1 MRTEPHDGGSTASL
15 FEPDILLPTQYLASL
30 QRGRIDEP
38 ERCLMLAVLE
48 DAVDSYRK
56 YALAQDPRGQVLF
69 YEAEAWFVS
78 EGNAWP
84 FAFESICDVLD
95 LNADSIRKG
104 LARAR
109 PVLAAAAA
117 VCAPKDETGAS
128 RHRGTA

>member
-30 QRGRIDEP
+30 RRGRIDEP

-48 DAVDSYRK
+48 DVVDSYRK
-56 YALAQDPRGQVLF
+56 YALARDPRGQVLF
-69 YEAEAWFVS
+69 CEAEEWFLS

-104 LARAR
+104 LERGRRVHA
-109 PVLAAAAA
+109 VAAAA
-117 VCAPKDETGAS
+117 CETTDETGAS